1 MSDTKS
7 YLDELAGN
15 SKPESFQ
22 DEVFEPAKRSRK
34 PFIVTGSIIAIAILG
49 FIIYTLSNR
58 VTIPDYTTWSVEELS
73 QWAQEHNITPT
84 FKSVYNYDQPVNQII
99 DSNLTIG
106 ETVSKNASLSF
117 TYSLG
122 PDPNEAIELADFKGM
137 QLEDIQSFIDEN
149 KATGITIKK
158 ENSEVVAQNEVIN
171 YEFKDGSFDNYLRKN
186 RLVVY
191 ISEGPANPD
200 DTFKMPDLI
209 GKSKSEAID
218 FMNKQNVTITF
229 EYAFNEN
236 IVYDQIYAQS
246 IKAETKITRSD
257 PITLTLSKGK
267 EITVPDFV
275 GLSREQVNTL
285 AEYHKISIYF
295 KHEVSSQ
302 EPGTALDQDIVS
314 GSSIDTNQ
322 LITVTLAKESQLIAV
337 PDFIGLSKDEASQLG
352 ALKSLNIF
360 FRNVD
365 STETIG
371 TVIGQ
376 STSGGQWLEKDSILT
391 IDISKGLMT
400 MPDLTGMDRIRA
412 DIEAEKLGFKIVYRE
427 VENESFTNG
436 TVLNQNVSVNE
447 TIEPDTTVLCD
458 IASNSGTKIID
469 LQDMTRSEAEAWAND
484 NGITLSIVELYHND
498 HPSGKLF
505 EQSSIGTYA
514 LKTKPLTI
522 KLSLG
527 KVVVYDFIGKTKVEV
542 VEWMNSCN
550 AKGAELQVLYTLT
563 TSTKEKRGI
572 VTDQSIISDYVR
584 TGTTVVVT
592 VSATNNGISIPSLT
606 KMGYSEFIDWA
617 AKNEVPYIV
626 TDAYSDTYSVDK
638 MFGQNYT
645 NKSLPNGKI
654 LEIKRS
660 LGKVP
665 IDDYSGL
672 TKTEAENAIAVLN
685 SNSANI
691 KVTYVDEAS
700 GAVPEGNVI
709 RNTDANATVNTGTTI
724 TVTLSTGP

>member
-158 ENSEVVAQNEVIN
+158 ENSDVVAQNEVIN

-391 IDISKGLMT
+391 IDISNGLMT

-626 TDAYSDTYSVDK
+626 TDAYSDTYSADK

-672 TKTEAENAIAVLN
+672 TKAEAENAIAVLN